1 MDIYWRGCTCI
12 GLVGQVMLEEGPR
25 LLGGAVCH
33 LVVEQAF
40 IGSFEEAVQW
50 FLRGN
55 GDWILFAGSC

>member
-1 MDIYWRGCTCI
+1 
-12 GLVGQVMLEEGPR
+12 MLEEGPR

-50 FLRGN
+50 CACAVMATGYCLLVHARLCSVQRILRRSKSG
-55 GDWILFAGSC
+55 